1 MAYTDFPHQNQLQ
14 FNLNVPLKAKNL
26 MVQHHHLQPVV
37 IERVH
42 DRRGT
47 FTGRPN
53 VLPSSQSS
61 FQFQSVSEDRM
72 AMAIQMARRDL
83 KNKKSQQKS
92 GVRSRSPSPRS
103 SKTRVIHSKE
113 YLERQ
118 KKWVGKSKKPFSV
131 RERDVNRHPRTMK
144 TQTPSQSPKPFLNT
158 RAVSRLPVTT
168 NSPPTRDIDVYPRYK
183 VREDLEPSDN
193 IERLQLELEGYLQ
206 QIKRVGEKALH
217 DPDHFVHRSRSRKK
231 DGYLSEEE
239 DEERR
244 VTRTEEFATR
254 AARNLYNLRQQVR
267 QIQRDLINLGP
278 DSKVKQTKKSQAMSK
293 LAAAHRGAARA
304 IQAFVTNLPQ
314 QDLRSGLP
322 SSFHEL
328 SLLIRQLTQLSSQ
341 IKQGQDSL
349 VQTELTSMLDKVD
362 DLNDAWERE
371 VRQRRNANR
380 ESPPRK
386 RSPVSRQLFDREE
399 ERVKQFRAQMRGHG
413 KENKPKGVLKKTFKH
428 SYQAPAPKVQPRK
441 EKSPDRQATLRAGIA
456 ALMRDRDPSLEGRPR
471 GGVSWNISLD
481 NKPPQ
486 KKGLLLPAKLQAKRE
501 KLHKHHPQVVT
512 DSHFADPTIAANRK
526 AFFPLHNP
534 FDDDSRPNSAPS
546 SPGQRYRS
554 QSHSPGRLGS
564 RHPWKPPG
572 TPTKSPATP
581 KHRSRSFSPPG
592 SRMRFF
598 VEDVD
603 KDIVKQLFPD
613 DEKQTFKHSRKSR
626 SVSSSGRNRSPRASS
641 MSRRRE
647 PLRNSFVSSVVDE
660 AKKRMKPYLKKG
672 AASYPG
678 YRQSRRSSPSP
689 DRSSIYDD
697 SVSSQLL
704 EDILAETV
712 HDLHNMDERE
722 RVRKKAVSMQD
733 APTLET
739 IFQRLEEMEQEQV
752 DIRRRWATVSYTNP
766 QPVSKYFTTKEVLSD
781 RPCSPPAIEVHRTG
795 GPSTPP
801 RHVKF
806 SQQPPE
812 EPIVFTKESQRS
824 KWTESFSHKVPEDA
838 GEREPV
844 TMPSLC
850 RPRTLLSI
858 PQSVASRIDNH
869 QEAYSSYLKKMS
881 HHPQG
886 IFQPW
891 KLVQQISDEIFA
903 ECLHEVT
910 GELDDFNEAIANHL
924 YKSEFMEAK
933 GQTPSPEVR
942 PSMSK
947 VTSRTTSPEARVS
960 LTQVKERLVGRD
972 ISHNATSKH
981 VSVSSRPVEDVDEE
995 EEEDDEDEDDDD
1007 EDEDLGSE
1015 DWQTDDEDDAS

>member
-26 MVQHHHLQPVV
+26 VVQHHHLQPVV
-37 IERVH
+37 IEKVR

-53 VLPSSQSS
+53 VLHSSQSS

-72 AMAIQMARRDL
+72 AIAIQMARRDL

-92 GVRSRSPSPRS
+92 GIRSRSPSPKS

-118 KKWVGKSKKPFSV
+118 KKWQGRSKKPVSV
-131 RERDVNRHPRTMK
+131 RERDVNRQPRTMK

-158 RAVSRLPVTT
+158 RAVSHLPVTT

-183 VREDLEPSDN
+183 VREDLEPTDN

-206 QIKRVGEKALH
+206 QIKKVGEKALH

-231 DGYLSEEE
+231 DGYLSDEE

-244 VTRTEEFATR
+244 VIRTEEFATR

-267 QIQRDLINLGP
+267 QIQRDLMNLGS
-278 DSKVKQTKKSQAMSK
+278 DNKVKQTKKSQAMSK
-293 LAAAHRGAARA
+293 LGAAHRGAARA

-328 SLLIRQLTQLSSQ
+328 ALLIRQLTQLSSQ
-341 IKQGQDSL
+341 IKEGKDSQ
-349 VQTELTSMLDKVD
+349 VQTELTNMLDKVD

-371 VRQRRNANR
+371 VRQRRNMNR

-413 KENKPKGVLKKTFKH
+413 KENKPKSVLKKTVKH
-428 SYQAPAPKVQPRK
+428 SYQAPKVQPRK

-456 ALMRDRDPSLEGRPR
+456 ALMRERDPSLEGRPR

-481 NKPPQ
+481 NKPSQ

-501 KLHKHHPQVVT
+501 KLHRHQAQAVA

-526 AFFPLHNP
+526 AVLPLHNP

-554 QSHSPGRLGS
+554 QSHSPNRLGS

-613 DEKQTFKHSRKSR
+613 DEKPTFKHSRKSR
-626 SVSSSGRNRSPRASS
+626 SVSSPRRNRSPRASS

-678 YRQSRRSSPSP
+678 YRRSRRSSPSP
-689 DRSSIYDD
+689 DRSFQSSIYDD
-697 SVSSQLL
+697 SMTSQLL
-704 EDILAETV
+704 DDILADTV
-712 HDLHNMDERE
+712 HDMHNMDDRE

-739 IFQRLEEMEQEQV
+739 IFQRLEQMEQEQV

-781 RPCSPPAIEVHRTG
+781 YPRSPPAIEVHRTG
-795 GPSTPP
+795 GPTTPP

-806 SQQPPE
+806 SHQPTE
-812 EPIVFTKESQRS
+812 EPIVFTKESKQS
-824 KWTESFSHKVPEDA
+824 KWTESYSHKVPKDA
-838 GEREPV
+838 DEREPKTV
-844 TMPSLC
+844 PSMC
-850 RPRTLLSI
+850 RPRTMLSI
-858 PQSVASRIDNH
+858 PQTVVSRIDDH

-886 IFQPW
+886 LFQPW
-891 KLVQQISDEIFA
+891 KLVQKISDEIFA
-903 ECLHEVT
+903 ECLEEVT
-910 GELDDFNEAIANHL
+910 GELDEFNEAIANHL

-933 GQTPSPEVR
+933 GQTPSPEG
-942 PSMSK
+942 
-947 VTSRTTSPEARVS
+947 
-960 LTQVKERLVGRD
+960 QGFC
-972 ISHNATSKH
+972 I
-981 VSVSSRPVEDVDEE
+981 
-995 EEEDDEDEDDDD
+995 
-1007 EDEDLGSE
+1007 
-1015 DWQTDDEDDAS
+1015 TDHEPDHFPRS